1 VGIFTLRNTNGGGFG
16 IPKPSNNRKQVH
28 PSSVAVEGGA
38 VPVLIYT
45 VYGGGIVD
53 TWATANNTPTAN
65 QDNINAGLGRH
76 CRTLSLKYHMAQI
89 LRDDTTIN
97 ENELLSSVWVLACT
111 IDTASTSATA
121 SDTAAA
127 ADGTHCASSIVFCL
141 SLMVRRDGARSIM
154 KINRMIYLVRCPI
167 DECDGCV
174 RMDVLLW
181 LSMYSSSA
189 IMMNESSSG
198 GGNCAGGDGSA
209 LQCAGIILEQFERR
223 RQKMIQ
229 KQSKASMHLSP
240 LLSYYSFHI
249 RILRFLT

>member
-1 VGIFTLRNTNGGGFG
+1 
-16 IPKPSNNRKQVH
+16 
-28 PSSVAVEGGA
+28 
-38 VPVLIYT
+38 
-45 VYGGGIVD
+45 
-53 TWATANNTPTAN
+53 
-65 QDNINAGLGRH
+65 
-76 CRTLSLKYHMAQI
+76 
-89 LRDDTTIN
+89 
-97 ENELLSSVWVLACT
+97 
-111 IDTASTSATA
+111 
-121 SDTAAA
+121 
-127 ADGTHCASSIVFCL
+127 
-141 SLMVRRDGARSIM
+141 M

-229 KQSKASMHLSP
+229 KQSKASMQLSP
-240 LLSYYSFHI
+240 LLLYYLFHI